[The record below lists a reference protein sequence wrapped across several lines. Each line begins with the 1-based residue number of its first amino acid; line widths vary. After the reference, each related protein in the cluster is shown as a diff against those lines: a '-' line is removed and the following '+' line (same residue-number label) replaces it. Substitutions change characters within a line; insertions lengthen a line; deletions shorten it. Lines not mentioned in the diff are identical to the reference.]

1 MKSAQFFL
9 PHIKGKLSAIGR
21 AGGIPHGMAL
31 DHDSAAAGFDLSRVQ
46 LHRQQRFFLLA
57 FFCCARIHSPV
68 FPVFVTAKGCR
79 YEVAVNP
86 EAPY

>member
-31 DHDSAAAGFDLSRVQ
+31 DHDAAAAGSFLSRVQ

-57 FFCCARIHSPV
+57 FFCCVRIR
-68 FPVFVTAKGCR
+68 FPVFATAKGCR
-79 YEVAVNP
+79 YEAAVNP
-86 EAPY
+86 ETPY

>member
-9 PHIKGKLSAIGR
+9 PHITGKLSAIGR

-31 DHDSAAAGFDLSRVQ
+31 DHDAAAAGSFLSRVQ

-57 FFCCARIHSPV
+57 FFCCARILSPV
-68 FPVFVTAKGCR
+68 FPALATAKGSR